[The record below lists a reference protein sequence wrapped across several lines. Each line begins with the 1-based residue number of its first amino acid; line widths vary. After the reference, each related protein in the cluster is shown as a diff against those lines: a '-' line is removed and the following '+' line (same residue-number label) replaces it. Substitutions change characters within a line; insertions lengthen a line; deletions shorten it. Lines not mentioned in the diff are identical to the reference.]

1 MEISKNKVWE
11 AKEWEAHVNDLLRL
25 KFGEVNYIPIPDFH
39 NGDAGIEGYCA
50 QGYAFQSYCP
60 DEACAVDKLYEK
72 QRDKMTADVAK
83 FISDNKG
90 YLKKILQN
98 TKIKRW
104 ILVVPSHLSKKLNIH
119 ATNKESEVMAAK
131 LSYVDN
137 DDFKVLIWDR
147 ENFKKEEDELIS
159 SGLRLL
165 RIELPEVDIS
175 DIDNLKDNSSEFGD
189 NISRKLRKLKND
201 ESQVQTA
208 STVLLKNI
216 VMYKNIM
223 SDLKDNYPS
232 LHEKITNGILD
243 REQDLSLAFFD
254 TENLTPIQQI
264 QHLND
269 KLKQSSRLHQ
279 DNLKC
284 ISTGV
289 VGDWLMRCNLDF

>member
-1 MEISKNKVWE
+1 MQQK
-11 AKEWEAHVNDLLRL
+11 
-25 KFGEVNYIPIPDFH
+25 
-39 NGDAGIEGYCA
+39 
-50 QGYAFQSYCP
+50 
-60 DEACAVDKLYEK
+60 
-72 QRDKMTADVAK
+72 
-83 FISDNKG
+83 
-90 YLKKILQN
+90 
-98 TKIKRW
+98 
-104 ILVVPSHLSKKLNIH
+104 
-119 ATNKESEVMAAK
+119 KESEVLAAK
-131 LSYVDN
+131 LPYVDN

-165 RIELPEVDIS
+165 RIELPEVDIN
-175 DIDNLKDNSSEFGD
+175 DIDNLKDNNSEFGD
-189 NISRKLRKLKND
+189 NISRKLRKIKND
-201 ESQVQTA
+201 ERQVQTA

-223 SDLKDNYPS
+223 SGLKDNYPS
-232 LHEKITNGILD
+232 LYENITNGILD

-254 TENLTPIQQI
+254 SENLTLTQQI

>member
-11 AKEWEAHVNDLLRL
+11 AKEWESHVNDLLRL
-25 KFGEVNYIPIPDFH
+25 KFGEVNYISIPDFH
-39 NGDAGIEGYCA
+39 NGDAGIEGYCV

-60 DEACAVDKLYEK
+60 NEACTVDKLYEK

-83 FISDNKG
+83 FISDKKG
-90 YLKKILQN
+90 YLKEILQN
-98 TKIKRW
+98 TRIKRW
-104 ILVVPSHLSKKLNIH
+104 ILVVPSHLSKKLNVH
-119 ATNKESEVMAAK
+119 ATKKESEVLAAK
-131 LSYVDN
+131 LPYVDN

-165 RIELPEVDIS
+165 RIELPEVDIN
-175 DIDNLKDNSSEFGD
+175 DIDNLKDNNSEFGD
-189 NISRKLRKLKND
+189 NISRKLRKIKND
-201 ESQVQTA
+201 ERQVQTA

-223 SDLKDNYPS
+223 SGLKDNYPS
-232 LHEKITNGILD
+232 LYENITNGILD

-254 TENLTPIQQI
+254 SENLTLTQQI